1 MSDPHDTAPR
11 RSDLPRRF
19 DLESPSSGGSMWPW
33 LAALV
38 AIAALLGLAIGY
50 AHILATLLDQVE
62 GIEDRFMRGLSSAQ
76 ILKP

>member
-1 MSDPHDTAPR
+1 MPDSHDTAPH
-11 RSDLPRRF
+11 RSELPRRL
-19 DLESPSSGGSMWPW
+19 DLESPSSSGSKWPW

-38 AIAALLGLAIGY
+38 AIVAILILAIGY
-50 AHILATLLDQVE
+50 AHILAILLDQVE